1 MERAWK
7 DDSNH
12 TKYSYAK
19 LPLSSKYIIVCLI
32 ICCLILYT
40 VGIFFLMLCFI
51 YFQYN
56 KQHIMALEDVKIES
70 VEDIGSKYEL

>member
-1 MERAWK
+1 
-7 DDSNH
+7 
-12 TKYSYAK
+12 
-19 LPLSSKYIIVCLI
+19 
-32 ICCLILYT
+32 
-40 VGIFFLMLCFI
+40 MLCFI